1 MPFTIAQA
9 SHDPALARSRAE
21 LLHQYGFDVHTF
33 TAPKAMSQTSEKLR
47 FDLLIIGHSLEYPSR
62 QEMRETFR
70 KLNPGSPVLQ
80 LMAITEASSDS
91 GANYNFCV
99 SEGPEALV
107 KYVEEI
113 LKTGSAS
120 AIGVSR

>member
-1 MPFTIAQA
+1 MPVTIAQA

-21 LLHQYGFDVHTF
+21 LLLQYGFDVHTF
-33 TAPKAMSQTSEKLR
+33 ATPKAMSNACEKQR
-47 FDLLIIGHSLEYPSR
+47 FDLLIIGHLLEYESR
-62 QEMRETFR
+62 HEMRETFR
-70 KLNPGSPVLQ
+70 NLNPGSPVLQ
-80 LMAITEASSDS
+80 LTAITETSSDS

-107 KYVEEI
+107 KCVEKI
-113 LKTGSAS
+113 LKTKSAS